1 MYVTVATRRIKPLR
15 SHGKSNT
22 LLFELELIKRA
33 EELHVTYM
41 DFCNTTD
48 MYMCYINFRGVTT
61 AMVAQKPEP
70 AYYFHTQIIRLCVK
84 R

>member
-41 DFCNTTD
+41 
-48 MYMCYINFRGVTT
+48 CYINFRGVTT